1 MWLHTSSPVSCELK
15 KKFLRYFF
23 YIKNFVP
30 IFCDFFFWN
39 SGVFFSLRFLIVLRY
54 LSFVHFGGKWKPDY
68 WQQVEDHCSWP
79 CYTPFF
85 RSFFGFF
92 SSDDSLSVLFPLAAT
107 WWRTRSAWWNEELSM
122 TWRSWRGCENRRLF
136 SLACARP
143 QCERFFWFL
152 SCSLCCCCLFPAAVA
167 WTRTASA
174 SCQSCCSRRTK
185 RWPDCK
191 SAKLPLLCL
200 NFCRVVAAHK
210 WLEDWDIRPQTQLV
224 LFFQLDLSF
233 GFCSYFGCVI
243 MKSAFSNNTMSTA
256 ADILLSLIFL
266 KLAILKN
273 STQKWKQLQHRH
285 AVQCCQVWED
295 PSVFFN
301 ERISSVFSQFLAQKF
316 DPLFFF
322 SLNKKQHF

>member
-1 MWLHTSSPVSCELK
+1 MWLHTSSPVSCGLK
-15 KKFLRYFF
+15 KKS
-23 YIKNFVP
+23 
-30 IFCDFFFWN
+30 FCDILSISKILFQSFVIFFFWN
-39 SGVFFSLRFLIVLRY
+39 SGVFFSLRFLIVLHY

-68 WQQVEDHCSWP
+68 WQQVEDCCSWP

-143 QCERFFWFL
+143 QRGRFLLFL
-152 SCSLCCCCLFPAAVA
+152 CCSLCCCCRLFPAAVA

-191 SAKLPLLCL
+191 SAKRPLLCL
-200 NFCRVVAAHK
+200 NFCRVV
-210 WLEDWDIRPQTQLV
+210 
-224 LFFQLDLSF
+224 DLSF
-233 GFCSYFGCVI
+233 WFCSYFGCE
-243 MKSAFSNNTMSTA
+243 SWNLLSQATQCTA

-273 STQKWKQLQHRH
+273 STQKRKQL
-285 AVQCCQVWED
+285 
-295 PSVFFN
+295 
-301 ERISSVFSQFLAQKF
+301 
-316 DPLFFF
+316 
-322 SLNKKQHF
+322 